1 MNKSNN
7 YDVEMQTYK
16 NEEKVKMYPITKAGN
31 VIISETEN
39 LDETVEQFKSDIS
52 NITDHIKESDETLAG
67 KLKFVVGYENPPE
80 DLDENILYGMIV
92 EDSDNNNE

>member
-7 YDVEMQTYK
+7 YDVKMQTYR
-16 NEEKVKMYPITKAGN
+16 NEEKVNMYPITTAGN

-39 LDETVEQFKSDIS
+39 LNETVEKFKSDIT

-80 DLDENILYGMIV
+80 DLDENILYGMIL
-92 EDSDNNNE
+92 EKPGENNK